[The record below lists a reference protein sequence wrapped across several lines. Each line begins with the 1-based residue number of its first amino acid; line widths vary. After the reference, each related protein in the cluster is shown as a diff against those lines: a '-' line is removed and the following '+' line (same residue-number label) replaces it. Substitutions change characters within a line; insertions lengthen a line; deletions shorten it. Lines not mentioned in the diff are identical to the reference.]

1 MRLTARRLSSGRMAR
16 IFKLTPPLMPESA
29 KRKQRRAKNA
39 AGGAGGAEFE
49 FTSSSFDY
57 KPPDLAPCICR
68 LPGFTGPVPPPLLI
82 RLFSCASMIIYQI
95 PPLSRGQSAKFVR
108 IAGSAAKKLRRRSPA
123 EFLCVYAA
131 REAWAA
137 QVRAL
142 PLSASKTCMT
152 PPPKLKWTSSP

>member
-1 MRLTARRLSSGRMAR
+1 MHMQVAGLHRAG
-16 IFKLTPPLMPESA
+16 PSA
-29 KRKQRRAKNA
+29 ALDKAVQLCVN
-39 AGGAGGAEFE
+39 
-49 FTSSSFDY
+49 DY
-57 KPPDLAPCICR
+57 ISNPAVVK
-68 LPGFTGPVPPPLLI
+68 
-82 RLFSCASMIIYQI
+82 
-95 PPLSRGQSAKFVR
+95 GQSAKFVR

-131 REAWAA
+131 RESRAA